1 MFIVEYMNM
10 RYNQSSMENISSHFI
25 IVLSSFMVI
34 LLTGRAINV
43 DGTEKGVL
51 IMIMYSLVL
60 TCIGIIIGI
69 NLTKIY
75 SIKKQINTSIS
86 QHEEISTSVSSIHDL
101 SRFNSSEQF
110 IINYLLDN
118 GCKCW
123 QSDLVKKSN
132 MTDSKISRSLTKLEA
147 SGIISRVRDG
157 MGKRVN
163 LHKVEIL

>member
-1 MFIVEYMNM
+1 M

-86 QHEEISTSVSSIHDL
+86 QH
-101 SRFNSSEQF
+101 
-110 IINYLLDN
+110 
-118 GCKCW
+118 
-123 QSDLVKKSN
+123 
-132 MTDSKISRSLTKLEA
+132 
-147 SGIISRVRDG
+147 
-157 MGKRVN
+157 
-163 LHKVEIL
+163 

>member
-1 MFIVEYMNM
+1 MPKFLHLQQDHYLMILFIE
-10 RYNQSSMENISSHFI
+10 
-25 IVLSSFMVI
+25 
-34 LLTGRAINV
+34 
-43 DGTEKGVL
+43 EKGVL
-51 IMIMYSLVL
+51 IMMMYSLVL

-75 SIKKQINTSIS
+75 SSEQQMRPSIPPRLS
-86 QHEEISTSVSSIHDL
+86 STSVNSTPNL

>member
-1 MFIVEYMNM
+1 MNM

-69 NLTKIY
+69 NLTRIY

-86 QHEEISTSVSSIHDL
+86 QHEEIYTSVSSIPDL

-118 GCKCW
+118 DCNCW

-163 LHKVEIL
+163 LHKVELL

>member
-1 MFIVEYMNM
+1 MTM

-25 IVLSSFMVI
+25 VVLSSFMAI

-43 DGTEKGVL
+43 DGTEKGVF

-60 TCIGIIIGI
+60 TSIGIIIGI
-69 NLTKIY
+69 NLTRIY
-75 SIKKQINTSIS
+75 STKKQINTSIS
-86 QHEEISTSVSSIHDL
+86 QHEELSTSVSSISGL

-110 IINYLLDN
+110 IINFLLDN
-118 GCKCW
+118 DCQCW

>member
-25 IVLSSFMVI
+25 IVLSSFMVM

-86 QHEEISTSVSSIHDL
+86 QHEEISTSVSSIPDL
-101 SRFNSSEQF
+101 SRFNSLEQF
-110 IINYLLDN
+110 IINYLLDHD
-118 GCKCW
+118 CKCW

-132 MTDSKISRSLTKLEA
+132 MTDSKISRSLTNLEV

>member
-86 QHEEISTSVSSIHDL
+86 QHEEISTSVSSIPDL
-101 SRFNSSEQF
+101 SRFNSLEQF

-118 GCKCW
+118 DCKCW

-132 MTDSKISRSLTKLEA
+132 MTDSKISRSLTKLEV

>member
-1 MFIVEYMNM
+1 M

-75 SIKKQINTSIS
+75 LIKKQINTSIS
-86 QHEEISTSVSSIHDL
+86 QHEEISTSVSSIPDL
-101 SRFNSSEQF
+101 SRFNSLEQF

-132 MTDSKISRSLTKLEA
+132 MTDSKISRSLTKLEV

>member
-86 QHEEISTSVSSIHDL
+86 QHEELSTSVSSISGL